1 MFDEL
6 YPEAADLALKTKI
19 NRPPAAPKAPEFST
33 WGMFRGLGTGLP
45 AGAAQ
50 GIASTGEMLGAFGTT
65 LATTGGSAG
74 GMFALPTEAEHKQH
88 LEATDKLI
96 KGDEL
101 FAGGEVTRSFRNAA
115 EGYKPD
121 PTTTHTAEQV
131 VFNFA
136 RVGGKAITAAM
147 TMGNVPGAIVVGAEE
162 GFTQAEELKQQG
174 VDIGTRT
181 KVGAVT
187 AVTNA
192 VGFALPVAG
201 KTWLQTAGLV
211 AVGGPGTFVTQ
222 QAATRA
228 ILENANYADL
238 AKQYDPTDTLGL
250 AMSVLLPGAFGA
262 LAMRGAKVKPG
273 VDAKG
278 PMPDGTPPP
287 DASPAPQTVAQKFRG
302 MTEDEYIA
310 AITQGKA
317 PREFNDPMP
326 QDAFDSLP
334 NTGESAGSFKAKDG
348 TNIELVKGSGD
359 YNGAI
364 FAVTDG
370 KTVGYMAP
378 EAGTTGLFVSDDFRG
393 RGIGEAL
400 STAYR
405 TENPMTPSGG
415 FSAAG
420 EAIARKV
427 FRKLA
432 DSEMPAPKM
441 APPDDLVDAARV
453 SLVRQHMDAANPM
466 PDNVETAGAHNAAY
480 SQALDQVAAGER
492 VAVADVAPKVEQNLL
507 EWGARETAKN
517 GEFVKADY
525 KLTDSQPIYQMRE
538 MSPADLYLPELDS
551 SGKLQPEKR
560 GYLPGY
566 IERAKAGEIPPAIT
580 AIEMEDGR
588 IRVVDGHR
596 RAMAAKEAG
605 NTIRVLVSPLI
616 DTPAGKVEAT
626 AENIANNPIADWGA
640 GLNRALEDMAAAGER
655 VAAKAAE
662 EIGARIDAAKQADF
676 VEVVAKPNSDFVQA
690 KSDAGLVGGH
700 VRDGALHITTAEVDP
715 AYRGQGEGIKLY
727 TALVDD
733 ALAKGQRVFSDS
745 TVEASAVR
753 MYEALQRRGYEVK
766 RLEGG
771 SLEDGAAYGK
781 GAKEPAFEVVGKT
794 EPKPAPALADT
805 AQAAT
810 KTVADQTPDLATF
823 MTAKGLDAPAAPV
836 EPKAANGNA
845 FIAWLKDA
853 GGVAWSQK
861 TDIVGERGVRGNY
874 AGIFTKKGQNLDTLV
889 ESAVQAGY
897 LTRADLEASGDVG
910 GTRALS
916 ELIRRATT
924 GEKIATVENADAS
937 RIAQGQARAAMDAV
951 DSMEREL
958 RALGVDPS
966 AARGNADAL
975 GTYLAEHRTALVNKK
990 LAEIDAETKA
1000 ERIATG
1006 EAYNLSPKQIDAQTR
1021 ITLAGELDENAMH
1034 QSAMVARDEV
1044 DFLNRVEEIINN
1056 APGSRKTIQSG
1067 QGSAADASI
1076 PARDGQAAADATT
1089 SASGFNPAA
1098 LAADAARFL
1107 EGGKSAAQVIGEM
1120 EVSGA
1125 KASPEMQNMLIGVA
1139 EFGGRINELADQVSA
1154 LKAQRGA
1161 GTKPFELVAQAVENM
1176 RTGTKVEAPK
1186 PKTPTEARF
1195 ADLQARNPD
1204 VMDKP
1209 MQFDV
1214 DENGNAA
1221 GPATTAREYLER
1233 IQREAD
1239 QDTADASLIEVAAN
1253 CFLSGGM

>member
-1 MFDEL
+1 M
-6 YPEAADLALKTKI
+6 
-19 NRPPAAPKAPEFST
+19 
-33 WGMFRGLGTGLP
+33 
-45 AGAAQ
+45 
-50 GIASTGEMLGAFGTT
+50 
-65 LATTGGSAG
+65 
-74 GMFALPTEAEHKQH
+74 
-88 LEATDKLI
+88 
-96 KGDEL
+96 
-101 FAGGEVTRSFRNAA
+101 
-115 EGYKPD
+115 
-121 PTTTHTAEQV
+121 
-131 VFNFA
+131 
-136 RVGGKAITAAM
+136 
-147 TMGNVPGAIVVGAEE
+147 
-162 GFTQAEELKQQG
+162 
-174 VDIGTRT
+174 
-181 KVGAVT
+181 
-187 AVTNA
+187 
-192 VGFALPVAG
+192 
-201 KTWLQTAGLV
+201 
-211 AVGGPGTFVTQ
+211 
-222 QAATRA
+222 
-228 ILENANYADL
+228 
-238 AKQYDPTDTLGL
+238 
-250 AMSVLLPGAFGA
+250 
-262 LAMRGAKVKPG
+262 
-273 VDAKG
+273 
-278 PMPDGTPPP
+278 
-287 DASPAPQTVAQKFRG
+287 
-302 MTEDEYIA
+302 
-310 AITQGKA
+310 
-317 PREFNDPMP
+317 
-326 QDAFDSLP
+326 
-334 NTGESAGSFKAKDG
+334 
-348 TNIELVKGSGD
+348 
-359 YNGAI
+359 
-364 FAVTDG
+364 
-370 KTVGYMAP
+370 
-378 EAGTTGLFVSDDFRG
+378 
-393 RGIGEAL
+393 
-400 STAYR
+400 
-405 TENPMTPSGG
+405 
-415 FSAAG
+415 
-420 EAIARKV
+420 
-427 FRKLA
+427 
-432 DSEMPAPKM
+432 
-441 APPDDLVDAARV
+441 
-453 SLVRQHMDAANPM
+453 
-466 PDNVETAGAHNAAY
+466 
-480 SQALDQVAAGER
+480 
-492 VAVADVAPKVEQNLL
+492 
-507 EWGARETAKN
+507 
-517 GEFVKADY
+517 
-525 KLTDSQPIYQMRE
+525 
-538 MSPADLYLPELDS
+538 
-551 SGKLQPEKR
+551 
-560 GYLPGY
+560 
-566 IERAKAGEIPPAIT
+566 
-580 AIEMEDGR
+580 
-588 IRVVDGHR
+588 
-596 RAMAAKEAG
+596 
-605 NTIRVLVSPLI
+605 
-616 DTPAGKVEAT
+616 
-626 AENIANNPIADWGA
+626 
-640 GLNRALEDMAAAGER
+640 
-655 VAAKAAE
+655 
-662 EIGARIDAAKQADF
+662 
-676 VEVVAKPNSDFVQA
+676 
-690 KSDAGLVGGH
+690 
-700 VRDGALHITTAEVDP
+700 
-715 AYRGQGEGIKLY
+715 
-727 TALVDD
+727 
-733 ALAKGQRVFSDS
+733 
-745 TVEASAVR
+745 R

-771 SLEDGAAYGK
+771 ILEDGAAYGK
-781 GAKEPAFEVVGKT
+781 GAKEPAFEVAGKT
-794 EPKPAPALADT
+794 EPKPAPSLADT

-924 GEKIATVENADAS
+924 GEKIATVENADAA

-951 DSMEREL
+951 DAMEREL

-975 GTYLAEHRTALVNKK
+975 GAYLAEHRTALVNKK

-1021 ITLAGELDENAMH
+1021 IALAGELDENAMH
-1034 QSAMVARDEV
+1034 QAAMVARDEV

-1056 APGSRKTIQSG
+1056 APGSRKTIQSS